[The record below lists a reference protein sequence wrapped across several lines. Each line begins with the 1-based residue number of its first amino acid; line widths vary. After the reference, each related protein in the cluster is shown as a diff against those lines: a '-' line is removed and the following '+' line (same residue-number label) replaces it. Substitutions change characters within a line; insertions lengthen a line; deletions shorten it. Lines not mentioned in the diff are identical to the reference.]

1 MLDRRTLITALA
13 AAPALMP
20 AAARAIAPVTNLNS
34 SINAIEQR
42 SGGRLGVAAL
52 DLQTGQR
59 FAWRGDQRFRMCST
73 FKMPLSAAILRRVD
87 QGRERLDR
95 VIPYGPEVLMGNS
108 NATKQNL
115 GKGMTVGALCEAT
128 IIWSDNAAANLLL
141 DALEPKKGPE
151 AMTRFLR
158 AIGDQTTRVD
168 RYEPEINTGP
178 ESDLRDTTTP
188 TAILATWKAL
198 LVDDALSP
206 ASRQQ
211 LTAWV
216 VANRTGDKRIRA
228 GLPRGWK
235 VGDKT
240 GNNGE
245 SITNDIA
252 IAWPPGR
259 KPALIAA
266 FHDRGSSDDDKRS
279 AVLAEVTRAI
289 VAAGFGQPPKMKSAL

>member
-1 MLDRRTLITALA
+1 MLDRRMLITALA
-13 AAPALMP
+13 AAPVLMP
-20 AAARAIAPVTNLNS
+20 AAARAATSVTNLNS

-52 DLQTGQR
+52 DLQTGRR

-128 IIWSDNAAANLLL
+128 TIWSDNAAANLLL
-141 DALEPKKGPE
+141 DALAPKKGPE

-158 AIGDQTTRVD
+158 SIGDQTTRVD
-168 RYEPEINTGP
+168 RYEPEMNTGP

-211 LTAWV
+211 LAAWV
-216 VANRTGDKRIRA
+216 LDNRTGDKRLKA
-228 GLPRGWK
+228 GLPRDWK

-240 GNNGE
+240 GNDGKA
-245 SITNDIA
+245 ITNDIA

-259 KPALIAA
+259 KPLLIAA
-266 FHDRGSSDDDKRS
+266 FHDRGSSDDDTRS
-279 AVLAEVTRAI
+279 AVLAEVARTL
-289 VAAGFGQPPKMKSAL
+289 VAGGFGKT

>member
-1 MLDRRTLITALA
+1 MLDRRMLITALA

-20 AAARAIAPVTNLNS
+20 VATRAAAPSPGTVTNLNS

-42 SGGRLGVAAL
+42 SGGRLGVATW
-52 DLQTGQR
+52 DLQTGRR

-73 FKMPLSAAILRRVD
+73 FKMPLAAAILRRVD

-128 IIWSDNAAANLLL
+128 TIWSDNAAANLLL

-168 RYEPEINTGP
+168 RYEPEMNTGP

-188 TAILATWKAL
+188 TAIVATWKAL

-206 ASRQQ
+206 ASRKQ

-216 VANRTGDKRIRA
+216 VDNRTGDKRIRA

-252 IAWPPGR
+252 IVWPPGR
-259 KPALIAA
+259 KPVLIAA

-279 AVLAEVTRAI
+279 AVLAEVARAL
-289 VAAGFGQPPKMKSAL
+289 VAGGFGRG

>member
-1 MLDRRTLITALA
+1 MLDRRMLITALA
-13 AAPALMP
+13 AAPVLMP
-20 AAARAIAPVTNLNS
+20 AAARAATSATNLNS

-52 DLQTGQR
+52 DLQTGRR

-73 FKMPLSAAILRRVD
+73 FKMPLGAAILRRVD

-95 VIPYGPEVLMGNS
+95 VISYGPEVLMGNS

-128 IIWSDNAAANLLL
+128 TIWSDNAAANLLL

-158 AIGDQTTRVD
+158 SIGDQTTRVA
-168 RYEPEINTGP
+168 RYEPEMNTGP

-211 LTAWV
+211 LAAWV
-216 VANRTGDKRIRA
+216 LDNRTGDKRLKA
-228 GLPRGWK
+228 GLPLDWK

-240 GNNGE
+240 GNDGKA
-245 SITNDIA
+245 ITNDIA

-259 KPALIAA
+259 KPLLIAT
-266 FHDRGSSDDDKRS
+266 FHDRGSSDDDTRS
-279 AVLAEVTRAI
+279 AVLAEVARTL
-289 VAAGFGQPPKMKSAL
+289 VAGGFGRA

>member
-13 AAPALMP
+13 AAPTLLPAMSH
-20 AAARAIAPVTNLNS
+20 AAAPLTHLNS
-34 SINAIEQR
+34 SMAEVEKR
-42 SGGRLGVAAL
+42 SGGRIGAAAL

-128 IIWSDNAAANLLL
+128 TIWSDNAAANLLL
-141 DALEPKKGPE
+141 DALAPKKGPE

-168 RYEPEINTGP
+168 RYEPEMNTGP

-206 ASRQQ
+206 ASRKQ

-216 VANRTGDKRIRA
+216 VDNRTGDKRIRA
-228 GLPRGWK
+228 GVPRGWK

-259 KPALIAA
+259 KPVLIAA

-279 AVLAEVTRAI
+279 AVLAEVARTL
-289 VAAGFGQPPKMKSAL
+289 VAGGFGKA

>member
-1 MLDRRTLITALA
+1 MLDRRTLMTALA
-13 AAPALMP
+13 AAPALLP
-20 AAARAIAPVTNLNS
+20 GLSRAAAPLTHLNS
-34 SINAIEQR
+34 SMAEVEKR

-141 DALEPKKGPE
+141 DALAPKQGPE

-168 RYEPEINTGP
+168 RYEPEMNTGP
-178 ESDLRDTTTP
+178 ESDPRDTTTP

-206 ASRQQ
+206 ASRKR

-216 VANRTGDKRIRA
+216 VDNRTGDKRLRA
-228 GLPRGWK
+228 GLPRGWT

-259 KPALIAA
+259 KPLLIAA
-266 FHDRGSSDDDKRS
+266 FHDRGSADDDKRS
-279 AVLAEVTRAI
+279 AVLAQVARAI
-289 VAAGFGQPPKMKSAL
+289 VAGGFGRAG

>member
-1 MLDRRTLITALA
+1 MLDRRMLITALA

-20 AAARAIAPVTNLNS
+20 ATVRAATPATNLNS

-52 DLQTGQR
+52 DLQTGRR

-73 FKMPLSAAILRRVD
+73 FKMPLAAAILRRVD

-108 NATKQNL
+108 PTTKQNI
-115 GKGMTVGALCEAT
+115 GKGMTIAALCEAT
-128 IIWSDNAAANLLL
+128 TIWSDNAAANLLL
-141 DALEPKKGPE
+141 DALEPKKGPA

-168 RYEPEINTGP
+168 RYEPEMNTGP

-216 VANRTGDKRIRA
+216 VDNRTGDKRLRA

-245 SITNDIA
+245 NITNDIA

-259 KPALIAA
+259 KPVLIAA

-279 AVLAEVTRAI
+279 GVLAEVARAL
-289 VAAGFGQPPKMKSAL
+289 VAGGFGKS

>member
-13 AAPALMP
+13 AAPTLLPAVSR
-20 AAARAIAPVTNLNS
+20 AAAPLTHLNS
-34 SINAIEQR
+34 SMAEVEKR

-52 DLQTGQR
+52 DLQTGRR

-95 VIPYGPEVLMGNS
+95 VIAYGPEVLMGNS

-128 IIWSDNAAANLLL
+128 TIWSDNAAANLLL
-141 DALEPKKGPE
+141 DALEPKKGPA

-158 AIGDQTTRVD
+158 SIGDQTTRVD
-168 RYEPEINTGP
+168 RYEPEMNSGAEDDP
-178 ESDLRDTTTP
+178 RDTTTP
-188 TAILATWKAL
+188 TAIVATWKAL

-216 VANRTGDKRIRA
+216 VDNRTGDKRLRA
-228 GLPRGWK
+228 GLPSGWK

-240 GNNGE
+240 GNDGKA
-245 SITNDIA
+245 ITNDIA

-259 KPALIAA
+259 KPVLIAT
-266 FHDRGSSDDDKRS
+266 FHDRGSPDDDKRS
-279 AVLAEVTRAI
+279 AVLAQ
-289 VAAGFGQPPKMKSAL
+289 VAQTLVAGGFGKG